1 MAGTYDPFL
10 RGRFPVGVR
19 TIDAQDDGR
28 GRLFPCEIWY
38 PATARYAGQDLAPE
52 TQDAFKF
59 PPLGES
65 RGQAAIRNAEF
76 EPGTF
81 PLILYSHHAGGSR
94 RAATFL
100 CTHLSSHGY
109 IVAALDHSEV
119 IAPELARKKGESAG
133 QTAARTDAVVRS
145 RVPDLH
151 LLLNYMLCESG
162 LHADPAKIG
171 AVGHSLGGWTV
182 LAAPDTEERI
192 RAVVAH
198 APGGGSNPKPGILR
212 APLTFAWRRDVPAL
226 YLVADQDVPLPLEGM
241 YELFE
246 RTPGTK
252 QMLILR
258 RADHQHFVDNVE
270 GMHEAVRA
278 MPFPDEAAWIPKEM
292 RPMAELCSGEQAHS
306 FVRGLTLAHMDAR
319 LGRREEAGRFLSGDI
334 AGELAWRGIEA
345 MEHLS

>member
-1 MAGTYDPFL
+1 
-10 RGRFPVGVR
+10 VR
-19 TIDAQDDGR
+19 TIEVRDEVR
-28 GRLFPCEIWY
+28 GRLLPCEIWY

-52 TQDAFKF
+52 TQDAFKV
-59 PPLGES
+59 PPLVES
-65 RGQAAIRNAEF
+65 RSQAAIRNAEV

-94 RAATFL
+94 RSATFL

-119 IAPELARKKGESAG
+119 IAPELARKEGESAA
-133 QTAARTDAVVRS
+133 QKAARAEAIVGG
-145 RVPDLH
+145 RVPDLQ
-151 LLLNYMLCESG
+151 LLLDTVLRDSS
-162 LHADPAKIG
+162 LHADPAKVG

-198 APGGGSNPKPGILR
+198 APGGDSNPKPGIFR
-212 APLTFAWRRDVPAL
+212 APLTFAWGRDVPAL

-246 RTPGTK
+246 RTPATK

-258 RADHQHFVDNVE
+258 RADHQHFIDNVE
-270 GMHEAVRA
+270 EMHEAVRA
-278 MPFPDEAAWIPKEM
+278 MPFLDEAAWIPKEM
-292 RPMAELCSGEQAHS
+292 RPIAELCSGEQAQI
-306 FVRGLTLAHMDAR
+306 FVRGLTLAHVDAR
-319 LGRREEAGRFLSGDI
+319 LRRWEEARRFLSADI
-334 AGELAWRGIEA
+334 AGELARRGVEAIE
-345 MEHLS
+345 HF